1 MSLFNERIEVKSTTG
16 GHPAMFAWRGR
27 VYRVRR
33 IVDSWSSSPQTSS
46 PQAPKPDTS
55 GFHLV
60 RVATESDHGEHGIAD
75 IACDPTTNGWTL
87 RRQWG

>member
-1 MSLFNERIEVKSTTG
+1 MSLLNEQIDVRSTTG
-16 GHPAMFAWRGR
+16 GHPALFAWRGH

-33 IVDSWSSSPQTSS
+33 IIGSWRSPSDT
-46 PQAPKPDTS
+46 PDAKDTDS

-60 RVATESDHGEHGIAD
+60 RVATESDQGEHGIAD
-75 IACDPTTNGWTL
+75 IACDTATEHWTL